1 MTFYAQIL
9 EFNGVNMS
17 IKKIVEHVFS
27 SLVNPKPSSL
37 GVAFALT
44 FLHIE
49 RACACYYYSLIIGL
63 KPKE

>member
-1 MTFYAQIL
+1 M
-9 EFNGVNMS
+9 
-17 IKKIVEHVFS
+17 VEHVFS

-63 KPKE
+63 KPKEWKPSGHKLCVQPK